1 MRRRKSCC
9 RCNTLKN
16 LSSRT
21 EKNRDARAARLLVSS
36 CAKQSHLIGWFFL
49 CRGQG
54 QFPLLV
60 YKFIM
65 CILNRGVFSLAN
77 HTQLLPRKSFSN
89 FKRSR
94 IAQLSR
100 FWSRSLQERPN
111 YWSGGGRFV
120 SALQS
125 VFSRV
130 LPSHRSLSDLVIRK
144 TVRLR
149 VGTRIF
155 SRVLPSHLCPI

>member
-9 RCNTLKN
+9 RCNTLKIFHHAQKKIVTHVRHAF
-16 LSSRT
+16 LC
-21 EKNRDARAARLLVSS
+21 RLL
-36 CAKQSHLIGWFFL
+36 QNNHLIGWFFL

-65 CILNRGVFSLAN
+65 CILNFGVFSLAN
-77 HTQLLPRKSFSN
+77 HAQLLPRKSFSN
-89 FKRSR
+89 FERSR

-144 TVRLR
+144 IVRLR

-155 SRVLPSHLCPI
+155 SRVLPSYLCPI